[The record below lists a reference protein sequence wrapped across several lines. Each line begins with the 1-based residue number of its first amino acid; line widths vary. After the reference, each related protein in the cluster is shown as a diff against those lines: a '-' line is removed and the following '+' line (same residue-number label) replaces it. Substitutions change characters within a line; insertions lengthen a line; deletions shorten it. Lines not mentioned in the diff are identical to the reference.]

1 MSDKNKIA
9 TKCQKAIIDNGKKK
23 YQNINNRLFVN
34 NLEK

>member
-1 MSDKNKIA
+1 MNTEKYFKI
-9 TKCQKAIIDNGKKK
+9 KLIKKYQKK